1 VPGASP
7 LELTATERVAGSGAE
22 EPKLFRA
29 NQLGIGVTA
38 SKKAEIAVVEVPT
51 ASSNDCV
58 AGGGP
63 P

>member
-1 VPGASP
+1 M
-7 LELTATERVAGSGAE
+7 TATERVAGSGAE
-22 EPKLFRA
+22 EPKLVRV
-29 NQLGIGVTA
+29 NQLGIGVAA